1 MTLKRTIAGG
11 FLTGALMLGSATPVL
26 AQTTVPDAVEDVVD
40 SDDDGSDKTGLWGL
54 LGLLGLA
61 GLAGLAGLK
70 RPKRNVD
77 TTTYRVSDGPGSSAT
92 R

>member
-1 MTLKRTIAGG
+1 MILKRTIAGG

-61 GLAGLAGLK
+61 GLAGLK